1 MSAPKHTAAAASA
14 GYIFQLER
22 ALHHLGS
29 ASRNAVVAVEYVD
42 DLAVLDS
49 GKTILQEQDKHSLQ
63 IKPEILGD
71 RSPALWRTLQIW
83 LAPAGE
89 AVTTCSRY
97 LLVVNHIVTT
107 PIASMLKASR
117 SDVSAKE
124 IVQALRIAGKDRKS
138 AKSKIQTII
147 DDVLSKSDEALAEL
161 IGKIE
166 IVEWRNSSNGDRAEL
181 ANRFGIDPRMD
192 ADVVL
197 DALQG
202 WMTRHLLQAW
212 REGRPGL
219 VSRSACVRQCR
230 EIEDLQAR
238 KNLLPRAARDI
249 PVADVDKDRA
259 MARPFV
265 HHLNRIAAEEDDV
278 LAAIEHFIRFSAE
291 KYRLVGEGGIA
302 DREWADRGDRL
313 RQRWANIVRSTKRDF
328 PNHSAETLGIKIL
341 ERSTYDHF
349 EPLGVEPCRE
359 LYMTSGHYHRLAD
372 DDEVWWH
379 PDYRPK
385 QTK

>member
-1 MSAPKHTAAAASA
+1 MSAKKHTAAAPSA

-29 ASRNAVVAVEYVD
+29 AARNAVVAVEYVD
-42 DLAVLDS
+42 DLAVLEG

-63 IKPEILGD
+63 TKPEILGD
-71 RSPALWRTLQIW
+71 RSLALWRTLQIW
-83 LAPAGE
+83 LAPADD
-89 AVTTCSRY
+89 AATPCNRY
-97 LLVVNHIVTT
+97 LLVVNHIATT

-124 IVQALRIAGKDRKS
+124 IVQALRTAGKGRKS

-147 DDVLSKSDEALAEL
+147 DDVLSKPDEDLTALV
-161 IGKIE
+161 GKIE
-166 IVEWRNSSNGDRAEL
+166 IIEWQSSSSDDRAEL

-197 DALQG
+197 DALHG
-202 WMTRHLLQAW
+202 WMIRHLLEAW
-212 REGRPGL
+212 RERRPGF

-230 EIEDLQAR
+230 EIEALQAR

-249 PVADVDKDRA
+249 PVEDVDKDRA

-265 HHLNRIAAEEDDV
+265 HHLNRIEAEEEDV
-278 LAAIEHFIRFSAE
+278 LAAIEHFVRFSAE

-302 DREWADRGDRL
+302 DREWLDRADRL
-313 RQRWANIVRSTKRDF
+313 RQRWANIVRSTKREF
-328 PNHSAETLGIKIL
+328 PNHSAAELGIRIL
-341 ERSTYDHF
+341 ERSTYDHL
-349 EPLGVEPCRE
+349 EPLGAEPCRE

-372 DDEVWWH
+372 DDEVWWD
-379 PDYRPK
+379 PQYKPQ